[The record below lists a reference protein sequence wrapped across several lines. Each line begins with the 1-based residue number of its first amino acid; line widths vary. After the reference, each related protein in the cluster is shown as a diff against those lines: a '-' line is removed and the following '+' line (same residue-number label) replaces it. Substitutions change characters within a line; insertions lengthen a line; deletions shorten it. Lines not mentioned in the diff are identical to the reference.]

1 MSVDEFKSLV
11 TQKQGLARSNLYRV
25 KLPALPGASSREVNL
40 LCKNV
45 ELPGRQILTSD
56 RVIGTKREQIPYG
69 YTAPPVS
76 MTFQLLNDYGIK
88 NYFETWQKR
97 AMNQDTYEVGYQR
110 GPGGY
115 GFNIQIEQLQ
125 KGVGNLPFFSTN
137 IGFVNFTGSFFGDEK
152 PVYTCTL
159 INAFPTSMN
168 NITLTN
174 DQDGL
179 SELTISLAYTD
190 WKPGVLSASNTNISS
205 VGNPFNI
212 GVELLN
218 RTINLPLGKFGPIN
232 LNANL
237 NLPRSVTKAIGLF
250 NIFRAFT

>member
-11 TQKQGLARSNLYRV
+11 TQKSGIARSNLFRV

-45 ELPGRQILTSD
+45 TLPGRQVITNE
-56 RVIGTKREQIPYG
+56 RRIGTKTEKIPYG
-69 YTAPPVS
+69 YLVDDVT
-76 MTFQLLNDYGIK
+76 MTFHCLNDYGIK

-97 AMNQDTYEVGYQR
+97 AMNQDTYEIGYQR

-115 GFNIQIEQLQ
+115 GFNIQIEQLE

-159 INAFPTSMN
+159 LNAFPTTMN
-168 NITLTN
+168 AIQLNN
-174 DQDGL
+174 EQDGL
-179 SELTISLAYTD
+179 VELNVQLSYTD
-190 WKPGVLSASNTNISS
+190 WKPGVVSSSNTNVSTA
-205 VGNPFNI
+205 NNQFNI

-237 NLPRSVTKAIGLF
+237 NLPRSVTNAIGLF